1 MEHFQ
6 PSEFSI
12 TVNQHSILT
21 DNISSKKA
29 YLILSENTVDINL
42 LDNDCFDYVDDSITR
57 YELVVEYEDS
67 SHYDLWTMPLEPN
80 DIECNDFI
88 IKKNEDF
95 FNLFQFIKKF
105 QLQNK
110 LENQLKEKKPLKKTK
125 I

>member
-1 MEHFQ
+1 
-6 PSEFSI
+6 
-12 TVNQHSILT
+12 
-21 DNISSKKA
+21 
-29 YLILSENTVDINL
+29 
-42 LDNDCFDYVDDSITR
+42 
-57 YELVVEYEDS
+57 
-67 SHYDLWTMPLEPN
+67 MPLEPN

-110 LENQLKEKKPLKKTK
+110 LENQFKEKKPLKKTK